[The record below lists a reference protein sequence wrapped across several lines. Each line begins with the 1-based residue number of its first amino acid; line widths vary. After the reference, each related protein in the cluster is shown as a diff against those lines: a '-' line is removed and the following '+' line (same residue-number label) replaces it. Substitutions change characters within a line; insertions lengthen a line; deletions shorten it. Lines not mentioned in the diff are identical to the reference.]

1 MPVHVL
7 LNIFSHDVSG
17 LLLVHPSHHY
27 HAPTMLPKCNNT
39 IEHVRLHEEPI
50 YHGHTFHLIGL
61 WVSGAFALT
70 ALLLSLLLIFLH
82 ASHYS
87 KPYEQK
93 HIIRVL
99 LMVPIYSLVSFLSF
113 RFYTY
118 YV

>member
-1 MPVHVL
+1 MPVHYFSH
-7 LNIFSHDVSG
+7 IFSHNVSS
-17 LLLVHPSHHY
+17 LSLVHPLHRY
-27 HAPTMLPKCNNT
+27 HAPIMLPKCNNT

-50 YHGHTFHLIGL
+50 YNGHTFHLIGL

-70 ALLLSLLLIFLH
+70 ALVLSLQLIFLH
-82 ASHYS
+82 ATNYS

>member
-1 MPVHVL
+1 
-7 LNIFSHDVSG
+7 
-17 LLLVHPSHHY
+17 
-27 HAPTMLPKCNNT
+27 MLPKCNNT